1 MEKLSYKLPVFEGP
15 LDLLLHLI
23 TKNKHNIYDIP
34 IAELLDQYMEQIR
47 AMQEEDLDIASEFL
61 EMAARLVHLK
71 SVSLLPKHEEAEAL
85 KQDLTGQ
92 LLEYQECKRIAAVL
106 AQRAEFNTFVRQP
119 EAVEFDSAYQRKHHP
134 EEVMAAYQN
143 AAGRGKRKLPPPPE
157 AFSGIVTHRIVSV
170 SSKIIHVLRCLWKKH
185 EVEYDRVFEDSREKS
200 ELVATFLAVL
210 ELVKGKR
217 VRIEEESTTRKL
229 KLLGGG
235 GKVWRSRST
244 KQS

>member
-1 MEKLSYKLPVFEGP
+1 ME
-15 LDLLLHLI
+15 
-23 TKNKHNIYDIP
+23 
-34 IAELLDQYMEQIR
+34 
-47 AMQEEDLDIASEFL
+47 
-61 EMAARLVHLK
+61 
-71 SVSLLPKHEEAEAL
+71 
-85 KQDLTGQ
+85 
-92 LLEYQECKRIAAVL
+92 
-106 AQRAEFNTFVRQP
+106 
-119 EAVEFDSAYQRKHHP
+119 
-134 EEVMAAYQN
+134 
-143 AAGRGKRKLPPPPE
+143 
-157 AFSGIVTHRIVSV
+157 
-170 SSKIIHVLRCLWKKH
+170 KH

>member
-1 MEKLSYKLPVFEGP
+1 
-15 LDLLLHLI
+15 
-23 TKNKHNIYDIP
+23 
-34 IAELLDQYMEQIR
+34 MEQIR

-106 AQRAEFNTFVRQP
+106 AQRAEFSTFVRQP
-119 EAVEFDSAYQRKHHP
+119 EAVEFDSAYS
-134 EEVMAAYQN
+134 EETPSGGSY
-143 AAGRGKRKLPPPPE
+143 GRVSKRCGRKRKLPPPPE

-217 VRIEEESTTRKL
+217 VR
-229 KLLGGG
+229 LGG
-235 GKVWRSRST
+235 KHNEKIEIVRRWW
-244 KQS
+244 

>member
-1 MEKLSYKLPVFEGP
+1 
-15 LDLLLHLI
+15 
-23 TKNKHNIYDIP
+23 
-34 IAELLDQYMEQIR
+34 
-47 AMQEEDLDIASEFL
+47 
-61 EMAARLVHLK
+61 MAARLVHLK